1 MDQLG
6 CRLAT
11 VKSADVSGRGLAGFS
26 LIAGSVSY
34 TLFAGT
40 SLCSA
45 KLSWA
50 RETAGTLVLPRSP
63 SSFS

>member
-1 MDQLG
+1 MGQLASLN
-6 CRLAT
+6 C
-11 VKSADVSGRGLAGFS
+11 ADVCSPGLRSFV
-26 LIAGSVSY
+26 LGSVSY